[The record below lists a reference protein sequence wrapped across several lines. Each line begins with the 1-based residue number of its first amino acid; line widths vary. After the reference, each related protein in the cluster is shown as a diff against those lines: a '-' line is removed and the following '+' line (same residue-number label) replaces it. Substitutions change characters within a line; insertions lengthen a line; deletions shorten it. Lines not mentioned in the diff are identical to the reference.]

1 MSRQHHELKI
11 KPEYY
16 RAVEKG
22 DKTFEVRFNDRN
34 YHKYDILHLREWFG
48 GEYTGRYIDAEVTYI
63 LDDPKFC
70 KEGYVVMAIKVI
82 CIYN

>member
-1 MSRQHHELKI
+1 MSKQHHYIKI

-16 RAVEKG
+16 RAIERG

-34 YHKYDILHLREWFG
+34 YQKYDILHLREWNG
-48 GEYTGRYIDAEVTYI
+48 GEYTRRYIDAEVTYI

-82 CIYN
+82 CIHN

>member
-48 GEYTGRYIDAEVTYI
+48 G
-63 LDDPKFC
+63 
-70 KEGYVVMAIKVI
+70 
-82 CIYN
+82 